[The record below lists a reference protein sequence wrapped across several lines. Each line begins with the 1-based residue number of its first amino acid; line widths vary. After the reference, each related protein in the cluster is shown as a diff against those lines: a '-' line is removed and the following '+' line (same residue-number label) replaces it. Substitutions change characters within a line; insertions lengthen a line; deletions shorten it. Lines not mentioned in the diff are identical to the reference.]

1 MKPVAALCKA
11 ASLVLAGSVALA
23 VRAPALSA
31 RDGTRVQRVVV
42 GRGSA
47 LAACDG
53 LESSNANRARTRF
66 PRNAELAFRGRL
78 SGGIGQAPA
87 SDSAGNLIVAH
98 GEPRLSKLGPKAQTL
113 WSERLPSEA
122 SCAPVVLANGAILIV
137 TRDGDALY
145 FSSSGKLE
153 HKHALPFSET
163 SRHTV
168 AIPTGS
174 GGALVARGS
183 ELVQLDAEGRVERR
197 TRAKTDVSALAES
210 GSNLVA
216 IGADGSVQLAR
227 ASGDF
232 ETVGGFGGAV
242 TDGAAVR
249 AGSVF
254 AIVDAHKWLAL
265 DLNDGQVTTLATDS
279 ALTLTGPA
287 ALFATQGAALIADG
301 GFVSTRR
308 GDGSEAL
315 RIPLS
320 NFGAGFD
327 PALRGLRPALVIS
340 DRDGALAAVRSGSDA
355 LVVSPEG
362 SVVHIESTSCLDP
375 FRPTPTP
382 SGLVFTCRS
391 GQLFGVSDKAP

>member
-1 MKPVAALCKA
+1 
-11 ASLVLAGSVALA
+11 
-23 VRAPALSA
+23 
-31 RDGTRVQRVVV
+31 VV

-53 LESSNANRARTRF
+53 LDSSNAYRARTHF
-66 PRNAELAFRGRL
+66 PRNAELSFRGRL

-87 SDSAGNLIVAH
+87 SDSVGNLIIAH
-98 GEPRLSKLGPKAQTL
+98 GEPRLSKLDPKGQTL

-122 SCAPVVLANGAILIV
+122 SCAPVLLGSGAILIV
-137 TRDGDALY
+137 TRDGEALF

-153 HKHALPFSET
+153 HKHPLPFSET

-183 ELVQLDAEGRVERR
+183 ELVQLDASGRVERR

-210 GSNLVA
+210 GANLVA
-216 IGADGSVQLAR
+216 ISVDGGVQVAHE
-227 ASGDF
+227 SGDF
-232 ETVGGFGGAV
+232 ETVGSFGGTV
-242 TDGAAVR
+242 SDGAAVR
-249 AGSVF
+249 SGTLF

-265 DLNDGQVTTLATDS
+265 ALNNGQVTSLASDA

-287 ALFATQGAALIADG
+287 ALFATQGAALVVDG
-301 GFVSTRR
+301 GFISTRH

-315 RIPLS
+315 RIPLN
-320 NFGAGFD
+320 NFGPGFD

-340 DRDGALAAVRSGSDA
+340 DSEGALAAVRSGTDA
-355 LVVSPEG
+355 VVVGPDG
-362 SVVHIESTSCLDP
+362 SAVHVESTSCLDP

-382 SGLVFTCRS
+382 SGLVFACRA
-391 GQLFGVSDKAP
+391 GQLFGVSGKAP